1 MLTKLSP
8 DQEEFIQTKLQ
19 GGKYRSAE
27 EVLALAFRLLDEYD
41 RTDTEW
47 LEDARSKVD
56 AAIEA
61 SAHTPAIDGETFIN
75 QMLER
80 LHQAKQAS

>member
-19 GGKYRSAE
+19 GGRYRSAE

-61 SAHTPAIDGETFIN
+61 SAHTPAIDGETFVTSKTKKIS
-75 QMLER
+75 R
-80 LHQAKQAS
+80 DSR